1 MKKLVYLS
9 AATVSLFLSGTAMA
23 NNSQGMADVDFK
35 QFVCSYLEFES
46 DRNSAVDIIESQIGS
61 VIDSQQQQTLNDI
74 RRSESAVQN
83 LCN

>member
-9 AATVSLFLSGTAMA
+9 AALSLFLSGNAMA

-46 DRNSAVDIIESQIGS
+46 DRNAAVNEIESQISS
-61 VIDSQQQQTLNDI
+61 VISSQQQQTLDNI
-74 RRSESAVQN
+74 RRSQSAAQN